1 MKYTIQ
7 QGKKKHPVLILLHG
21 TGGDETSLLE
31 VGNLIDSDA
40 TKIGIRGN
48 VLENGYPRYFKRLTE
63 GVFDEV
69 DLAEQSKQLHETI
82 NELIREHSLLDEE
95 IVLVGYSNGANI
107 AIRLLLDYPDSYQ
120 KGILFHP
127 MYPVDIKETKSL
139 EKTAIFASFGKADPI
154 VSMSESYRVSDIF
167 SSRKASMTEVWSVSH
182 QLTYEEIESAS
193 QWLVKQK

>member
-1 MKYTIQ
+1 MKYIIQ

-31 VGNLIDSDA
+31 VGNLIDLDA

-48 VLENGYPRYFKRLTE
+48 VLENGSPRYFKRLTE

-69 DLAEQSKQLHETI
+69 DLAKQSEQLHETI
-82 NELIREHSLLDEE
+82 NELMSEHSLLDEE

-107 AIRLLLDYPDSYQ
+107 ATRLLLDYPDSYQ

-127 MYPVDIKETKSL
+127 MYPVEIKEIQPL
-139 EKTAIFASFGKADPI
+139 EQTDIFASFGKADPI
-154 VSMSESYRVSDIF
+154 VSMSESYRVSEIF
-167 SSRKASMTEVWSVSH
+167 NSRKASMTEIWSISH
-182 QLTYEEIESAS
+182 QLTYEEIETAS
-193 QWLVKQK
+193 QWLANQK